1 MLGHHRRKI
10 VWKVSGKSFRHQPG
24 MWGTSEC
31 PLVIDGKKVIYTPSG
46 NETTIV
52 ALDAETGKTIWKS
65 RSLQD
70 EGGYASPIL
79 ITYNGH
85 RKIVA
90 LTGNRIVGG
99 ESGKWADRLDFRRSG

>member
-1 MLGHHRRKI
+1 MIVGKKAFMISGSGEVVCLDITDGKI

-65 RSLQD
+65 RR
-70 EGGYASPIL
+70 YRMRAVMP
-79 ITYNGH
+79 
-85 RKIVA
+85 
-90 LTGNRIVGG
+90 
-99 ESGKWADRLDFRRSG
+99 RLY